1 MTDRGPDKQP
11 TPAQSEGDEVG
22 DDRSD
27 DSENLT
33 RRPRN
38 RATSFVWGAIIVILV
53 IVVAIV
59 VYAVAGPPESSGT
72 VRRAP
77 TSDAV
82 VADVAHVPPSVFNAI
97 GVNPMSTAG
106 VMLTPPS
113 VVNGAPL
120 LSMGKPEVLYIGAEY
135 CPFCGAER
143 WPLVVALSRFGHFA
157 TLTNMQSAALSVFPG
172 IQSFS
177 FVGATYASRYVTFT
191 GVELFSNAVD
201 SNGAY
206 TRIATLTPA
215 QSSLFDKYG
224 SPGTTAGDP
233 PSFPFVDVANV
244 VVAST
249 SGFSPALIANM
260 SQSAIASTL
269 DQPTQ
274 PSTQAIVASA
284 NYLTAG
290 ICRATRGQPGSVCTS
305 KGVRSALAA
314 LQLGVDHSS
323 PA

>member
-1 MTDRGPDKQP
+1 MAG
-11 TPAQSEGDEVG
+11 
-22 DDRSD
+22 DRSD
-27 DSENLT
+27 DPGHLT
-33 RRPRN
+33 RRPHN
-38 RATSFVWGAIIVILV
+38 RVTSFVWGAIIVILV

-77 TSDAV
+77 TSEAV
-82 VADVAHVPPSVFNAI
+82 VSDVAHVPPSVFNAI
-97 GVNPMSTAG
+97 GITPTSTAA
-106 VMLTPPS
+106 VTVAVTPPS

-177 FVGATYASRYVTFT
+177 FVGSTYASRYVTFT
-191 GVELFSNAVD
+191 GVELYSNAVD

-215 QSSLFDKYG
+215 QSSLFTKYG
-224 SPGTTAGDP
+224 APATTTGGS
-233 PSFPFVDVANV
+233 PSFPFVDVANG

-260 SQSAIASTL
+260 SQSAIASAL

-314 LQLGVDHSS
+314 LRPGEAHAPL
-323 PA
+323 A

>member
-1 MTDRGPDKQP
+1 M
-11 TPAQSEGDEVG
+11 
-22 DDRSD
+22 
-27 DSENLT
+27 
-33 RRPRN
+33 
-38 RATSFVWGAIIVILV
+38 V

-59 VYAVAGPPESSGT
+59 VYAVAGPPETSGT

-82 VADVAHVPPSVFNAI
+82 VSDITHVSPSVFNAI
-97 GVNPMSTAG
+97 GVNPATAA
-106 VMLTPPS
+106 VTVTPPK
-113 VVNGAPL
+113 VVNGGPL
-120 LSMGKPEVLYIGAEY
+120 LSMGKPEVLYVGAEY

-143 WPLVVALSRFGHFA
+143 WPLVVALSRFGRFT
-157 TLTNMQSAALSVFPG
+157 TLSNTQSASLSVFPG

-177 FVGATYASRYVTFT
+177 FVGSAYASRYLTFT
-191 GVELFSNAVD
+191 GVELYSNAVD

-215 QSSLFDKYG
+215 QSSLVSKYG
-224 SPGTTAGDP
+224 APGTAAGGT

-244 VVAST
+244 VVASS

-260 SQSAIASTL
+260 SQSAIAGAL

-274 PSTQAIVASA
+274 SSTQAIVASA

-290 ICRATRGQPGSVCTS
+290 ICQATQGQPASVCTS
-305 KGVRSALAA
+305 RGVRAAVTALA
-314 LQLGVDHSS
+314 LGETRSTQG
-323 PA
+323 

>member
-1 MTDRGPDKQP
+1 MTDRGLDQQP
-11 TPAQSEGDEVG
+11 TPGEPEANGSSGGHTEHPEHP
-22 DDRSD
+22 
-27 DSENLT
+27 T

-38 RATSFVWGAIIVILV
+38 RVTSFVWGAIIVILV

-59 VYAVAGPPESSGT
+59 VYAVAGPPDSPGA

-82 VADVAHVPPSVFNAI
+82 VSDVAHVPPSVFNAV
-97 GVNPMSTAG
+97 GVNPTSGALLT
-106 VMLTPPS
+106 LTPPS
-113 VVNGAPL
+113 VVDGAPL
-120 LSMGKPEVLYIGAEY
+120 LSMGKPEVLYVGAEY

-143 WPLVVALSRFGHFA
+143 WPLVVALSRFGHFD

-177 FVGATYASRYVTFT
+177 FVGSTYASRYVTFT
-191 GVELFSNAVD
+191 GVELYSNAVD

-206 TRIATLTPA
+206 TRIASLTPA
-215 QSSLFDKYG
+215 QSSLVSKYG
-224 SPGTTAGDP
+224 SPGTTASGS

-284 NYLTAG
+284 NYLSAG
-290 ICRATRGQPGSVCTS
+290 LCRATHGQPGSVCTS

-314 LQLGVDHSS
+314 LGLSQ
-323 PA
+323 PRA

>member
-1 MTDRGPDKQP
+1 MTDRGLDQQP
-11 TPAQSEGDEVG
+11 TPGEPEANGSSGGHTEHPEHP
-22 DDRSD
+22 
-27 DSENLT
+27 T

-38 RATSFVWGAIIVILV
+38 RVTSFVWGAIIVILV

-59 VYAVAGPPESSGT
+59 VYAVAGPPDSPGA

-82 VADVAHVPPSVFNAI
+82 VSDVAHVPPSVFNAV
-97 GVNPMSTAG
+97 GVNPTSGALVT
-106 VMLTPPS
+106 LTPPS
-113 VVNGAPL
+113 VVDGAPL
-120 LSMGKPEVLYIGAEY
+120 LSMGKPEVLYVGAEY

-143 WPLVVALSRFGHFA
+143 WPLVVALSRFGHFD

-177 FVGATYASRYVTFT
+177 FVGSTYASRYVTFT
-191 GVELFSNAVD
+191 GVELYSNAVD

-206 TRIATLTPA
+206 TRIASLTPA
-215 QSSLFDKYG
+215 QSSLVSKYS
-224 SPGTTAGDP
+224 SPGTTASGS

-284 NYLTAG
+284 NYLSAG
-290 ICRATRGQPGSVCTS
+290 LCRATHGQPGSVCTS
-305 KGVRSALAA
+305 RGVRSALAA
-314 LQLGVDHSS
+314 LGLSQ
-323 PA
+323 PQA